1 MNKTPAQGAGV
12 SVHCG
17 GEHDPLTPS
26 GSDTEGPSRPYCDD
40 IRTFLPNIDPAEY
53 ALRAKMRSLRN
64 TASAMIARTDCSV
77 SRQLAW
83 IVVETA
89 TDWLYSP
96 AQEAE
101 LEDLNRLFNRLML
114 TAIQAE
120 NIAQF
125 GPGEIP
131 IAGAVA

>member
-1 MNKTPAQGAGV
+1 MNA
-12 SVHCG
+12 S
-17 GEHDPLTPS
+17 L
-26 GSDTEGPSRPYCDD
+26 DD
-40 IRTFLPNIDPAEY
+40 IRTFLPNIGEREY
-53 ALRAKMRSLRN
+53 ALRARMRSLRN
-64 TASAMIARTDCSV
+64 TASAMIAKTECSA

-83 IVVETA
+83 IVVEAA
-89 TDWLYSP
+89 TDWLYAA

-131 IAGAVA
+131 IAEAV